1 MDFRFLG
8 PLEVRSA
15 GASLPLGGQK
25 QRGVLAVLLLNAN
38 NVVTVDRLV
47 DDVWGEAPP
56 RTVEAYVQNCVS
68 RLRAVLGREAI
79 ETHAGGYLLRVASE
93 EVDAKRFVRAIEAA
107 QTLGA
112 PERVAT
118 LSEALGLWRGP
129 PLAEFAYEPFA
140 QPEIARLE
148 ELRLVALEGRLEAML
163 ELGAHGVALPELE
176 ALSARHPARERLRY
190 LQMLALYR
198 SGRQHDALAAFQDAR
213 RELVER
219 FGLDPSEQLRA
230 LERMILQ
237 QDPSLRQPQVAAEAP
252 EGSGAYVV
260 LVAEPG
266 GEIVR
271 ALIQAS
277 GAKVHTSGDTVVGV
291 YGSERR
297 RDDDALRALR
307 AGVDIHHSVEAACVA
322 VERVEDVGREGLG
335 RELLSHVSP
344 GETIVGE
351 AVLPL
356 VAHAVDV
363 VGHPGRGFRVL
374 QVDDSADALPRR
386 SDTRFVGRRDELARL
401 RSELELVIADQS
413 ASRVVIVGEAG
424 IGKTRVVHEFAAQ
437 APAVVLSARCGHR
450 DAPDIVGDLIAPLQ
464 PVERL
469 LADEHDGARVGA
481 ALHARATAAW
491 SEEQWTLRRVIESV
505 GRTDAVVVVLDD
517 LHWAPPHILDLFD
530 YLAGWARGPILVI
543 GLARP
548 ELIETR
554 SDLETNALHLAPLSR
569 DESLELAS
577 RLPEHEALDSRLLS
591 RLAETA
597 EGNPLYIEQLV
608 AWSSEGHADE
618 VPPTIDLLVAM
629 RIEHLP
635 ASERRALERAA
646 VIGTEFWR
654 GAVEASSPQDER
666 PSIGTSLMALVRRRL
681 VHPAPTLFA
690 GQDGFR
696 FHHALIRDVI
706 YSTIPPEMRGRLHA
720 AVALSLD
727 ETPEFDAVAG
737 RHLEEAARVDATL
750 AAEASRRLAAAGMRA
765 LRRIDPLPAVDL
777 LERAAGLVSEGS
789 RKRELNWGAATATK
803 FAGDPVLAEALLED
817 VVARSVAAGDAPN
830 ELRARV
836 EQVWPQLARGAFRV
850 ADALVLLDRAVPVF
864 TATEDEFELARIW
877 DVRASIY
884 GVYPL
889 QARACEEA
897 ELRARDHYQRSGSTT
912 GAADVRLAG
921 AAWFGPTPVPAAIE
935 RCRGILTGSET
946 PVWASFVQPFLAG
959 LLAMEGQ
966 FAEARAVLEEA
977 RGGRVEFADPR
988 TLDTSWAYFAAEVE
1002 LRAGDLETAERIVTE
1017 ALARLRDGSN
1027 TEWAAI
1033 QGALL
1038 AEVLLR
1044 QGSFNE
1050 ALEEAEAA
1058 RALVPAEHLTVLSIS
1073 ERVRAVALGELGRF
1087 DEALTAAQ
1095 GITGALAMSDALCNR
1110 AGALL
1115 ALADVLERAGGPD
1128 ANERRSEAVA
1138 LLERKGD
1145 VVSLHSLLRG

>member
-15 GASLPLGGQK
+15 GAPLPLGGQK
-25 QRGVLAVLLLNAN
+25 QRGVLAVLLLNAHT
-38 NVVTVDRLV
+38 VVTIDRLV
-47 DDVWGEAPP
+47 DDIWGEAPP

-68 RLRAVLGREAI
+68 RLRAVLGRDTI
-79 ETHAGGYLLRVASE
+79 ETHPGGYLLRVAPE
-93 EVDAKRFVRAIEAA
+93 DVDATRFVRAIEAA
-107 QTLGA
+107 QALAA

-140 QPEIARLE
+140 QPEIARFE
-148 ELRLVALEGRLEAML
+148 ELRLVALEVRLEALL

-176 ALSARHPARERLRY
+176 ALSARHPARERFRY

-213 RELVER
+213 RELVEG
-219 FGLDPSEQLRA
+219 FGLDPGEELRA

-237 QDPSLRQPQVAAEAP
+237 QDPSLRQPQVAAAAP

-266 GEIVR
+266 GETVE
-271 ALIQAS
+271 ALIRAS
-277 GAKVHTSGDTVVGV
+277 GAIVHSNGDTVVGV
-291 YGSERR
+291 YGAERR

-307 AGVDIHHSVEAACVA
+307 VGADIQHSVQAACVA
-322 VERVEDVGREGLG
+322 VERVEDVDREGLG
-335 RELLSHVSP
+335 RDLLSHVSP

-374 QVDDSADALPRR
+374 HVDEGADALPRR
-386 SDTRFVGRRDELARL
+386 LHTRLVGRRGELARL
-401 RSELELVIADQS
+401 HNELELVTAVQS
-413 ASRVVIVGEAG
+413 ARRLVVVGEAG
-424 IGKTRVVHEFAAQ
+424 IGKTRVVREFATQ
-437 APAVVLSARCGHR
+437 ASAVVLSARCGHR
-450 DAPDIVGDLIAPLQ
+450 DAPDIVGDLIAPLE

-469 LADEHDGARVGA
+469 LADEPDGSRVGA
-481 ALHARATAAW
+481 ALRARATSAW
-491 SEEQWTLRRVIESV
+491 TEEQWTLRRVIESV
-505 GRTDAVVVVLDD
+505 GRTDAVVVILDD

-543 GLARP
+543 GVARP
-548 ELIETR
+548 ELIEAR
-554 SDLETNALHLAPLSR
+554 SDLEMNALHLAPLSR

-591 RLAETA
+591 RLAESA

-608 AWSSEGHADE
+608 AWSSEGHTDE
-618 VPPTIDLLVAM
+618 IPPTIDLLVAM

-635 ASERRALERAA
+635 ASQRRALERAA

-654 GAVEASSPQDER
+654 SAVEAASPEDER
-666 PSIGTSLMALVRRRL
+666 PSVGTSLMALVRRRL
-681 VHPAPTLFA
+681 VHPAQTPFA

-720 AVALSLD
+720 AVARSLD
-727 ETPEFDAVAG
+727 ETPEYDAVAG

-750 AAEASRRLAAAGMRA
+750 AAEASRRLATAGMRA
-765 LRRIDPLPAVDL
+765 LRRVDPLPAIDL
-777 LERAAGLVSEGS
+777 LGRAARLVPEGS
-789 RKRELNWGAATATK
+789 RKRELDWGAATATK
-803 FAGDPVLAEALLED
+803 FAGDPVRAEALLED
-817 VVARSVAAGDAPN
+817 VAARSAAADDTPN
-830 ELRARV
+830 ELRARI
-836 EQVWPQLARGAFRV
+836 EQVWPQLARGALRV
-850 ADALVLLDRAVPVF
+850 ADALVLLDHAVPVF

-877 DVRASIY
+877 DVTASIY

-897 ELRARDHYQRSGSTT
+897 EVRARGHYERSGSTT

-921 AAWFGPTPVPAAIE
+921 AAWFGPTPVPEAIE
-935 RCRGILTGSET
+935 RCRQILAGSET

-966 FAEARAVLEEA
+966 FTEARSVLEEA
-977 RGGRVEFADPR
+977 RRGRVEFADPR
-988 TLDTSWAYFAAEVE
+988 TLDMSWAYFAAAVE
-1002 LRAGDLETAERIVTE
+1002 LRAGDLTAAERIVTE
-1017 ALARLRDGSN
+1017 ALARLRDGAN
-1027 TEWAAI
+1027 TEWAAT
-1033 QGALL
+1033 QGAFL
-1038 AEVLLR
+1038 AELLLR
-1044 QGSFNE
+1044 RGRFAE

-1058 RALVPAEHLTVLSIS
+1058 RSLVPPEHLTVLSVS
-1073 ERVRAVALGELGRF
+1073 ERVRAVALAGLGRL
-1087 DEALTAAQ
+1087 DEALAAAQ
-1095 GITGALAMSDALCNR
+1095 GITSALAMSDALVNR

-1115 ALADVLERAGGPD
+1115 ALADVLERAGEPG
-1128 ANERRSEAVA
+1128 ANDRRSEAVA

-1145 VVSLHSLLRG
+1145 VVSMRSLASS